1 MAELFGYELK
11 KKTATKAQSFVAPS
25 DEEGTLDIA
34 GTSGFFSQYINLDR
48 SAKNDWDLIRK
59 YRQTAENPEC
69 DMAIEDIVNE
79 TVTADEDDTSVK
91 INLDYVP
98 VSDAI
103 KGKMGDEF
111 KEILR
116 LLDWKDRGHYIFKRW
131 YIDGRIFY
139 HKMVDRASPRK
150 GIAEVRYIDPKFIK
164 KVRMV
169 EKTMDRQGGPNH
181 NEVDLVKRTQEFFVY
196 NEAGVYPLFQ
206 GTAGPPGKNNQGIKV
221 TPDSITYVTSGI
233 FNPTTKQVYGHL
245 HKAIRPVN
253 QLRMM
258 EDALVIYRIARAPE
272 RRIFYIDVGNLPKPK
287 AEQYLKDV
295 MNRYRNKVVYD
306 ATTGELKDDRNHQ
319 SMLEDFWLPR
329 REGGRGTEI
338 TTLPAGQNLGEM
350 DDVEYFKQKVWR
362 SLNIPIS
369 RLQSDTGFN
378 MGRSAEI
385 QRDEVKFNK
394 FIQRLR
400 KKFSHVF
407 QDMLKTQLLLKGVV
421 TADDWEE
428 WKEHII
434 YDFNEDN
441 HFFELKD
448 AEIFVNR
455 INSLQTVTEYIGTYF
470 SKEWIRKNVLHQ
482 TDDEI
487 EEIDKQID
495 DEKDSGEVDPMAG
508 DHMGGPDGGFGDPE
522 YDDYDEPETPKPNGN
537 GQNGA
542 QRPAES

>member
-1 MAELFGYELK
+1 
-11 KKTATKAQSFVAPS
+11 
-25 DEEGTLDIA
+25 
-34 GTSGFFSQYINLDR
+34 
-48 SAKNDWDLIRK
+48 
-59 YRQTAENPEC
+59 
-69 DMAIEDIVNE
+69 
-79 TVTADEDDTSVK
+79 
-91 INLDYVP
+91 
-98 VSDAI
+98 
-103 KGKMGDEF
+103 
-111 KEILR
+111 
-116 LLDWKDRGHYIFKRW
+116 
-131 YIDGRIFY
+131 
-139 HKMVDRASPRK
+139 
-150 GIAEVRYIDPKFIK
+150 
-164 KVRMV
+164 
-169 EKTMDRQGGPNH
+169 
-181 NEVDLVKRTQEFFVY
+181 
-196 NEAGVYPLFQ
+196 
-206 GTAGPPGKNNQGIKV
+206 
-221 TPDSITYVTSGI
+221 
-233 FNPTTKQVYGHL
+233 
-245 HKAIRPVN
+245 
-253 QLRMM
+253 
-258 EDALVIYRIARAPE
+258 
-272 RRIFYIDVGNLPKPK
+272 
-287 AEQYLKDV
+287 
-295 MNRYRNKVVYD
+295 
-306 ATTGELKDDRNHQ
+306 
-319 SMLEDFWLPR
+319 
-329 REGGRGTEI
+329 
-338 TTLPAGQNLGEM
+338 
-350 DDVEYFKQKVWR
+350 
-362 SLNIPIS
+362 
-369 RLQSDTGFN
+369 